1 MLICDNVGSHCQHLL
16 SANYL
21 GRGQK
26 AAQRHQKMA
35 SLGPGNVG
43 ELWLT
48 KAATNIDCKW
58 VSAVANFWNISLWN
72 LFCSKMSCDKYHEY
86 QHETLIWLQT
96 FKSLEE
102 LHPHN

>member
-1 MLICDNVGSHCQHLL
+1 MYTHFTKWQYTLSEGTIEGHLGGSFWNVMLICDNVGSHCQHLL

-48 KAATNIDCKW
+48 KAATNKDCEW
-58 VSAVANFWNISLWN
+58 VLAIANFWN
-72 LFCSKMSCDKYHEY
+72 
-86 QHETLIWLQT
+86 
-96 FKSLEE
+96 
-102 LHPHN
+102 